1 MTAVLDQPPAAG
13 HGGIACPPCP
23 HTHPVEEAA
32 RLIGVAART
41 LLDKA
46 GRREIPSTRVGREV
60 TFTDEQIAEIIA
72 AGERAPSSRRVRR
85 DSRRRS

>member
-1 MTAVLDQPPAAG
+1 MTITTGPRSVAG
-13 HGGIACPPCP
+13 PGGVTCPPCP

-32 RLIGVAART
+32 RLVGVAART

-46 GRREIPSTRVGREV
+46 GRREIPSTRVGRKV
-60 TFTDEQIAEIIA
+60 RFTDEQIARIIA
-72 AGERAPSSRRVRR
+72 AGERGPAVRLVRR